1 MFALRV
7 RGALLVGVAGIAAAC
22 GGSGTEPSGPTP
34 VTPSAVAIVSGNGQ
48 VGLVGS
54 ALSTPLVVK
63 VTSGSAAVKGATVTF
78 AVTAGA
84 AAVSPASVTTD
95 STGQARTLVTLGS
108 SPGTVTISA
117 TVSGTSLTAT
127 FAITAGTTVI
137 TTACTG
143 ASPTTPAIGGVLP
156 GIAGSGTCL
165 GGGTTGAD
173 YALIPFYGNP
183 DSSAVASLTVRSSG
197 GATGITSSST
207 IAPAFDATPGLGLTE
222 STPGAAQLAFDGQL
236 RAMARRELTPRMAA
250 ARSYARQRASFT
262 AIPANPTI
270 GATFTLNANGN
281 NACTNPIN
289 VSARVAAISSS
300 AIVLADV
307 ANPAGGFT
315 DAEYASFA
323 TMFDTLIGPLDVANF
338 GAPSDVDGN
347 GKTLIFFTKEVNR
360 LTPQSGLTG
369 GGFIGGFFF
378 ERDLF
383 PLTSTA
389 GLQGCA
395 ASNFAEMYY
404 SLVPDSAGT
413 INGNKHTKAEVTKS
427 TPGTLAHE
435 FQHLIN
441 AGRRLYVNNADDFE
455 DTWLNEGLSHIAEEL
470 LYYRVS
476 GNAPRQNI
484 GIAQIKQSNAGVN
497 AYNDYQGDNTGRYEV
512 FIGKPNATSVYA
524 GNDELESRGATWNLL
539 RYLADHRGTADA
551 DTWKLLVNSKTKG
564 QPNVAAVF
572 GSNYLTQIR
581 DWATS
586 VFADDLPGQTDVRFS
601 QPSWNYRD
609 IFPQLSN
616 GAGTK
621 LGKYPLQ
628 VLPLADDAP
637 VNVSV
642 NAGGA
647 AYIRFRVPA
656 GSAVSVDWSSSGLPV
671 SPLMQF
677 TVVRSK

>member
-7 RGALLVGVAGIAAAC
+7 RGALLLGVATIAAAC
-22 GGSGTEPSGPTP
+22 GGSGTEPTQ

-63 VTSGSAAVKGATVTF
+63 VTSGSAAVKGVTVTF
-78 AVTAGA
+78 GVTAGA
-84 AAVSPASVTTD
+84 ASVSPSSVTTD
-95 STGQARTLVTLGS
+95 STGQAKTLVTLGS
-108 SPGTVTISA
+108 SPGAVTISA
-117 TVSGTSLTAT
+117 TVSGTSLTAS
-127 FAITAGTTVI
+127 FAITAGTTVV
-137 TTACTG
+137 TSACTG
-143 ASPTTPAIGGVLP
+143 TSPTTPALGGVLP
-156 GIAGSGTCL
+156 GVGGTGTCL
-165 GGGTTGAD
+165 GGGTSGAE
-173 YALIPFYGNP
+173 YALIPFYGNS
-183 DSSAVASLTVRSSG
+183 DSSAVASVTVRSSG
-197 GATGITSSST
+197 GATGITSASN
-207 IAPAFDATPGLGLTE
+207 IAPAFDVAPGLDIVQ
-222 STPGAAQLAFDGQL
+222 SSPGAAQIAFDRQL

-250 ARSYARQRASFT
+250 ARAYARQRASFT
-262 AIPANPTI
+262 AIPANPAI

-289 VSARVAAISSS
+289 VSARVAAISST

-307 ANPAGGFT
+307 GNPAGGFT
-315 DAEYASFA
+315 DAEYAEFA
-323 TMFDTLIGPLDVANF
+323 TTFDTLVGPLDVANF

-347 GKTLIFFTKEVNR
+347 GKTIIFFTKEVNR
-360 LTPQSGLTG
+360 LTPQSGLSG

-383 PLTSTA
+383 PVTSTPD
-389 GLQGCA
+389 LQGCA
-395 ASNFAEMYY
+395 ASNFAEIYY

-413 INGNKHTKAEVTKS
+413 INGNKHTKAEVQKS

-484 GIAQIKQSNAGVN
+484 GIAQITKSNAGIT
-497 AYNDYQGDNTGRYEV
+497 AYNDYQGDNTGRYES
-512 FIGKPNATSVYA
+512 FLGKPNATSVYA
-524 GNDELESRGATWNLL
+524 GNDELETRGATWNLL

-551 DTWKLLVNSKTKG
+551 DTWKLLVNAKTKG
-564 QPNVAAVF
+564 QPNIAGVF
-572 GSNYLTQIR
+572 GANYMTQIR

-586 VFADDLPGQTDVRFS
+586 VFADDLQGQTDVRFS
-601 QPSWNYRD
+601 QPSWNFRD

-616 GAGTK
+616 GAGVK
-621 LGKYPLQ
+621 LAKYPLA
-628 VLPLADDAP
+628 VLPLADATP